1 MSVEFKSNKAY
12 VEGKITDA
20 CLRALERIGLQA
32 EGYAVDLCPVDTGD
46 LRNSITHQVVEND
59 DDTHAAVY
67 IGTPKEYGIYVEMG
81 TGMYYP
87 GGRKEPWAYKDGKGE
102 WHFTHGQKAQP
113 YLKPA
118 VADYIK
124 TYQNIV
130 EDELGK

>member
-12 VEGKITDA
+12 VEGIITDA

-46 LRNSITHQVVEND
+46 LRNSITHQVKADEN
-59 DDTHAAVY
+59 AVY
-67 IGTPKEYGIYVEMG
+67 IGTNKEYGAYVELG

-87 GGRKEPWAYKDGKGE
+87 GGRTEPWAYKDGKGE

-118 VADYIK
+118 VADHTE
-124 TYQNIV
+124 TYQRIV
-130 EDELGK
+130 EDELKE